1 MVRHAG
7 RACHLP
13 GARRLRL
20 GLLAVALCAL
30 PAAARALDAQVTLT
44 RGACER
50 RCPVYDVTVGGD
62 GSVVFAGRHFVRRAG
77 RATRRIPAAE
87 AAALLRRFA
96 GEDFA
101 AAPER
106 VAPGGAECGQ
116 TRTDGQLVT
125 LTFRGGASERRV
137 TLDTRCLSPAADRLR
152 DLADAVDATARSRAF
167 LR

>member
-1 MVRHAG
+1 MQQTAFDAAEFVALRGLAP
-7 RACHLP
+7 P
-13 GARRLRL
+13 GLRL
-20 GLLAVALCAL
+20 TAEPLTGGYWNQVVRVQGRGLDLVVKRFH
-30 PAAARALDAQVTLT
+30 PG
-44 RGACER
+44 RGPR
-50 RCPVYDVTVGGD
+50 RFPNL
-62 GSVVFAGRHFVRRAG
+62 
-77 RATRRIPAAE
+77 PAAE
-87 AAALLRRFA
+87 AAALKRRFA